1 MRFTQQEC
9 SEKIRQESLNRA
21 ATYCEFEA
29 TLKRYEAA
37 LLLGHDTADKHRTVA
52 HDLLDAI
59 MDSQVRCVNAIKN
72 TNFK

>member
-1 MRFTQQEC
+1 MRFSQQEC
-9 SEKIRQESLNRA
+9 AEKIQQEAINRA

-37 LLLGHDTADKHRTVA
+37 LLLGHDKADELRAVA
-52 HDLLDAI
+52 HDFLDAI
-59 MDSQVRCVNAIKN
+59 MDSQVRCVNVVKN